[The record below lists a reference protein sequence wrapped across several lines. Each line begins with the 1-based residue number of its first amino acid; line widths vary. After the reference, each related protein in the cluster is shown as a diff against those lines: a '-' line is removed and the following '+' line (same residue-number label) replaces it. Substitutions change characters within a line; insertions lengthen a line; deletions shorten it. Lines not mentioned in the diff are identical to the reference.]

1 MKNVLIISSVGNVY
15 IKNIP
20 NSIRKTTLIK
30 YLSLIGEKIQDDK
43 EIKYYKNKEIDQ
55 YLFQELGELKDIYI
69 EELFDRIFEWKDL
82 KEAI

>member
-20 NSIRKTTLIK
+20 NSIRKATLIK
-30 YLSLIGEKIQDDK
+30 YLSSLGEKIQDDK

-55 YLFQELGELKDIYI
+55 YLFQELGELKDINI
-69 EELFDRIFEWKDL
+69 DELFDRIFEWKDL